1 MSGYIF
7 DTSVLSP
14 LLDAEHSRHGDV
26 QTAIGALDQH
36 ATKFVS
42 AIVMAELAYGVRL
55 VETVAGSASPHLQR
69 TLTRAHEYAVL
80 EVTRHTSAAYAE
92 LKANVAAK
100 YLDKVLR
107 RDSSLGGGLDRQS
120 DGKEASD
127 RRERPVDMRTGEGA
141 RLDCR
146 HGRPSHESNLQCG
159 LRCSPSPGLNLDR
172 RRECGC
178 AMTFFDS
185 RILDLLIRPGD
196 GATRIRDSNRH
207 GSNP

>member
-100 YLDKVLR
+100 YLDKVLW
-107 RDSSLGGGLDRQS
+107 RDRPRWVEDWIDRAT
-120 DGKEASD
+120 GKRLQIDENDLWICAQAKERDLIVATAD
-127 RRERPVDMRTGEGA
+127 RRM
-141 RLDCR
+141 
-146 HGRPSHESNLQCG
+146 
-159 LRCSPSPGLNLDR
+159 
-172 RRECGC
+172 
-178 AMTFFDS
+178 S
-185 RILDLLIRPGD
+185 RI
-196 GATRIRDSNRH
+196 SNADCDVH
-207 GSNP
+207 LHLV